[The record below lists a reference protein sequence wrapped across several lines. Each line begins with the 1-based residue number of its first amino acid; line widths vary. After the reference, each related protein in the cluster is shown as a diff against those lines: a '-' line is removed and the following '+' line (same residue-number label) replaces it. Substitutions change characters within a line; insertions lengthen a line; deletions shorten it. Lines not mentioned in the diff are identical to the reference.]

1 MSSAEH
7 SLSADARSTLLRV
20 ASSAIE
26 YGLSHSGAPDID
38 PALYS
43 EELQAEGASFVT
55 LHRAGKLRGCMGAL
69 LASRSLVHDVSHN
82 AWRSSTVDPRFSPLR
97 REEFT
102 DLEIHIS
109 VVSPLSPFPVSGEEQ
124 LLRELRPKID
134 GLVLRDRGATATFLP
149 SVWDQLETPERFV
162 AELLHKANL
171 ERNHWSDTIEFER
184 YTVEEF

>member
-7 SLSADARSTLLRV
+7 LLSADARSTLLRV
-20 ASSAIE
+20 ARTAIE
-26 YGLSHSGAPDID
+26 YGLSHADAPDVD

-43 EELQAEGASFVT
+43 AELQAEGASFVT
-55 LHRAGKLRGCMGAL
+55 LHRAGQLRGCMGAL
-69 LASRSLVHDVSHN
+69 QASRPLVHDVSHN
-82 AWRSSTVDPRFSPLR
+82 AWRSSTADPRFSPLR

-109 VVSPLSPFPVSGEEQ
+109 VLSPLSPFPVSSRKQ
-124 LLRELRPKID
+124 LMRNLRPKID

-162 AELLHKANL
+162 AELLHKAKL
-171 ERNHWSDTIEFER
+171 DRNHWSDTIEFER
-184 YTVEEF
+184 YTVENF